1 MQGTPNTEI
10 GERCQLIQLICTR
23 ILRIVTQVDYRYSGI
38 NVEVIIVDPN
48 RDYRVN
54 FTKK

>member
-38 NVEVIIVDPN
+38 NVEVIIVDQN
-48 RDYRVN
+48 RENRVN

>member
-1 MQGTPNTEI
+1 MQGTPNTET
-10 GERCQLIQLICTR
+10 GKRCQLIQLICTR
-23 ILRIVTQVDYRYSGI
+23 ILRIVIQIDYRYSGI

-48 RDYRVN
+48 RGNRMN